1 MTANPFE
8 SSLEP
13 ASLSTKKKPSVAWRI
28 GRTLLVIAGILFLIA
43 LFLPISRGGG
53 ARHAARRA
61 GCINNARQIGLALL
75 NYESV
80 NGQFPPAYTVDA
92 DGNRLHSWRTLILP
106 YIEEGAL
113 FETIDLTKPWDDP
126 ANAEARETYVTPYVC
141 PSSSEGDFHTH
152 YLALVGPNHVLR
164 DSEGRKFEEIME
176 SLDEG
181 SSHIAMI
188 MEAPVG
194 KAVHWMEPRDADAEF
209 LNRLKADEIELNH
222 DSIFIV
228 GFMDN
233 HTIGFTPE
241 GLDLI
246 RREKPIVTAAEH
258 ETL

>member
-8 SSLEP
+8 SSLQP
-13 ASLSTKKKPSVAWRI
+13 ANLATTRKPSVAWRI
-28 GRTLLVIAGILFLIA
+28 GGTLLVIIGILFLIA
-43 LFLPISRGGG
+43 LFLPVTRGGG
-53 ARHAARRA
+53 RPVALRV

-75 NYESV
+75 NYEMAK
-80 NGQFPPAYTVDA
+80 GHFPPAYSVDS

-106 YIEEGAL
+106 YIEEQAL
-113 FETIDLTKPWDDP
+113 YDSIDLTKPWDDP
-126 ANAEARETYVTPYVC
+126 ANAHARETYVSPYVC

-164 DSEGRKFEEIME
+164 DSKGRKFEEIKE

-181 SSHIAMI
+181 SRHIAMI

-209 LNRLKADEIELNH
+209 LNRLKKDEVEFNH
-222 DSIFIV
+222 DGVFIV

-233 HTIGFTPE
+233 RTLGFTRE
-241 GLDLI
+241 GLELI
-246 RREKPIVTAAEH
+246 RREKPIVTGGEQDSM
-258 ETL
+258 